1 MIYAVKSN
9 ILHTYCISIADVM
22 CPLIQDLAAASVC
35 CGPSTLKVHIKAC
48 VFYIWQAPDP
58 GPPALTMHLS
68 KTIRFPTVSAWI
80 FLGVREEKG
89 KEIKSSLMY
98 QDRDS
103 VCLWPSYS
111 ITKCHFTGWSVIQI
125 SKLVWQIQEIARD
138 TERDWLD
145 LVSLHATASCTGH
158 PDRQQGESSLHLAY
172 VGNANPGVSH
182 WPGLL

>member
-22 CPLIQDLAAASVC
+22 CSLIHDLAAASVC
-35 CGPSTLKVHIKAC
+35 CGSSTLKVHIKAC

-58 GPPALTMHLS
+58 GPPALTVHLS
-68 KTIRFPTVSAWI
+68 KTIRFPTETTPCLDFSWCS
-80 FLGVREEKG
+80 LREERG
-89 KEIKSSLMY
+89 KEIKASLMY

-111 ITKCHFTGWSVIQI
+111 ITKCHFTGWTVIQT

-145 LVSLHATASCTGH
+145 LVSLHSTVSCTGH
-158 PDRQQGESSLHLAY
+158 PERQQGES
-172 VGNANPGVSH
+172 
-182 WPGLL
+182 